1 MTFPRFSCKLSNVVK
16 RHNFTRRKGAFPV
29 MKNQTYRM
37 TMLYDFY
44 GELLTER
51 QKEFFDL

>member
-1 MTFPRFSCKLSNVVK
+1 
-16 RHNFTRRKGAFPV
+16 

-44 GELLTER
+44 GELLADR